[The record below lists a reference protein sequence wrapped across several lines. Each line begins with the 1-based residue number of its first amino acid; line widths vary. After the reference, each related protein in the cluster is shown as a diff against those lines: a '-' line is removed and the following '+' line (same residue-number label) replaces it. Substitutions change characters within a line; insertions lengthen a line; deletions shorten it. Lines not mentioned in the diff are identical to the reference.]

1 MVVFE
6 PRVEFVFASEAPHE
20 DIQGILF
27 DVPLEDQ
34 LETTGV
40 EPELLDKPETVE
52 LDPFAEGLVGVD
64 ASAGKQLVVVTL
76 LCVPTAGMA
85 IDPGS
90 SLEGNVEIV
99 L

>member
-6 PRVEFVFASEAPHE
+6 LRVGFVFASEAPHE

-27 DVPLEDQ
+27 DVPVEDQ

-52 LDPFAEGLVGVD
+52 LDPFAEG
-64 ASAGKQLVVVTL
+64 
-76 LCVPTAGMA
+76 
-85 IDPGS
+85 
-90 SLEGNVEIV
+90 
-99 L
+99 